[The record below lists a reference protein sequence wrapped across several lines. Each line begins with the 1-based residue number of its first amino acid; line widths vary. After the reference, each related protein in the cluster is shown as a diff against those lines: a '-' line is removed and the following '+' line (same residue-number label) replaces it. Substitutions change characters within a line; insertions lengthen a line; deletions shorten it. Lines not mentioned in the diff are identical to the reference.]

1 MVEEHVQGLL
11 PAYALG
17 CLDEQELLQV
27 ARHLPRCAL
36 CRAELETY
44 WATAEQ
50 LAFAVPAMVPPPQLK
65 SKIMARVGQQA
76 ARVGQQAERVDTQAA
91 RAVPAGSRAG
101 QSGGTVGGWLAALFG
116 PSRPANLGWA
126 VALLLVLGLATSNLL
141 LWGQVNALQARVP
154 DGDMQIVSLLGTP
167 NAPSAQGY
175 LMIFENETYGTLVV
189 ENAPPLDPGLQYQ
202 LWLIRDGKR
211 TSGGVFSVTEEGY
224 AALQIDANQPLKT
237 YPSFGVTVEPYGGSP
252 GPTGQKVMGGDL

>member
-27 ARHLPRCAL
+27 ARHLSRCAL

-76 ARVGQQAERVDTQAA
+76 ARVDAHAA

-101 QSGGTVGGWLAALFG
+101 QSGRTLGGWLAALFG
-116 PSRPANLGWA
+116 PSRQANLGWA
-126 VALLLVLGLATSNLL
+126 VALLLLLVLTTSNLL

-175 LMIFENETYGTLVV
+175 LMIFENETYGTLVI
-189 ENAPPLDPGLQYQ
+189 ENAPPLNPELQYQ